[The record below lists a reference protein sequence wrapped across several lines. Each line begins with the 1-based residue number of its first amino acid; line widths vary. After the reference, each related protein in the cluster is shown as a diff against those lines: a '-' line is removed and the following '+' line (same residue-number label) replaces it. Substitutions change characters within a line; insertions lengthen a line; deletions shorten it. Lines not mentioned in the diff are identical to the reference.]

1 MLKHG
6 RESLVEME
14 QGGKSVSKKPLP
26 GRSLAQKREWLARQQ
41 RAIETIDK
49 LNEIGNNAYGVPHI
63 KFVDTARYNIVEE
76 RVDGVPLTPLLFH
89 TLNQSEREKVI
100 DSLAQFYAD
109 MHSINMI
116 PNPIQYTMNYG
127 LNTPYLEIFIEEDIR
142 KYFPKSEIKFI
153 SKFYQKIMN
162 VSYETRLV
170 FVHGDLF
177 EENVLYNPKLQKFS
191 VIDFTDA
198 APSFLHY
205 DMLRSYTNDLGVV
218 NEVRKKYIKYRKS
231 GDLPRDFT
239 DDTRWAEIKA
249 FHDAAELLEQMNET
263 VSDFQYSDQAN
274 QGQKLKQIKKQIELL
289 HKYDR

>member
-41 RAIETIDK
+41 RAIETIEK
-49 LNEIGNNAYGVPHI
+49 LTEIGNDAYAVPHI
-63 KFVDTARYNIVEE
+63 RFVDTARYNIIEE

-109 MHSINMI
+109 MHSINVI
-116 PNPIQYTMNYG
+116 PNPVQYTISYG
-127 LNTPYLEIFIEEDIR
+127 LNTGYLEIFIEEDIK

-205 DMLRSYTNDLGVV
+205 DMLRSYTNDLGIVD
-218 NEVRKKYIKYRKS
+218 EVRRKYLKYR
-231 GDLPRDFT
+231 GTNGLPDDFT
-239 DDTRWAEIKA
+239 DDSRWAEIKTY
-249 FHDAAELLEQMNET
+249 HDAAELLEEINET
-263 VSDFQYSDQAN
+263 VSDFKHSDRAN
-274 QGQKLKQIKKQIELL
+274 QNQKLKQIKKQIDLL

>member
-6 RESLVEME
+6 RESLVEIE
-14 QGGKSVSKKPLP
+14 QGGKFVSKKPLP
-26 GRSLAQKREWLARQQ
+26 GRSASQKREWLTRQQ

-63 KFVDTARYNIVEE
+63 KFVDTARYNVVEE

-109 MHSINMI
+109 MHSLNII
-116 PNPIQYTMNYG
+116 PNPIPYTMNYG
-127 LNTPYLEIFIEEDIR
+127 LDTPYLENFIDEDIR
-142 KYFPKSEIKFI
+142 KYFPKSDAKFI
-153 SKFYQKIMN
+153 SKFYQKILNM
-162 VSYETRLV
+162 SYETRLV

-177 EENVLYNPKLQKFS
+177 EENVLYNAKSQKFS

-198 APSFLHY
+198 EPSFLHY
-205 DMLRSYTNDLGVV
+205 DMLRSYTNDLGIV
-218 NEVRKKYIKYRKS
+218 NEVRKKYIKYRGTS
-231 GDLPRDFT
+231 DLPHDFT
-239 DDTRWAEIKA
+239 DDARWAEIKA
-249 FHDAAELLEQMNET
+249 YHDAAELLEQMNET
-263 VSDFQYSDQAN
+263 VSDFQYSDRAN

>member
-41 RAIETIDK
+41 RAIETIEK
-49 LNEIGNNAYGVPHI
+49 LTEIGNDAYGVPHI
-63 KFVDTARYNIVEE
+63 NFVDTARYNIIEE

-89 TLNQSEREKVI
+89 SLNQSEREKII
-100 DSLAQFYAD
+100 DSLAQFYDD
-109 MHSINMI
+109 MHSINVI
-116 PNPIQYTMNYG
+116 PNPVPYTMNYD
-127 LNTPYLEIFIEEDIR
+127 LNVPYLENFIDEDIR
-142 KYFPKSEIKFI
+142 KYFPKSDIKFI
-153 SKFYQKIMN
+153 SKFYQKILD

-177 EENVLYNPKLQKFS
+177 EENILYNAKSQKFS
-191 VIDFTDA
+191 IIDFTDA

-205 DMLRSYTNDLGVV
+205 DMLRSYTNDLGIVD
-218 NEVRKKYIKYRKS
+218 EVRRKYLKYR
-231 GDLPRDFT
+231 GTNGLPKDFT
-239 DDTRWAEIKA
+239 DDARWAEIKA
-249 FHDAAELLEQMNET
+249 YHDATELLEEINET
-263 VSDFQYSDQAN
+263 VSDFQYSDRVN
-274 QGQKLKQIKKQIELL
+274 QNQKLKQIKKQIDML

>member
-26 GRSLAQKREWLARQQ
+26 GRSVSQKREWLTRQQ
-41 RAIETIDK
+41 RAIETIEK
-49 LNEIGNNAYGVPHI
+49 LTEIGNDTYGVPHI
-63 KFVDTARYNIVEE
+63 KFVDTARYNVVEE

-177 EENVLYNPKLQKFS
+177 EGNVLYNPKLQKFS

-205 DMLRSYTNDLGVV
+205 DMLRSYTNDLGIV
-218 NEVRKKYIKYRKS
+218 NEVRKKYIKYRGTS
-231 GDLPRDFT
+231 GLPDDFT
-239 DDTRWAEIKA
+239 DDSRWAEIKTY
-249 FHDAAELLEQMNET
+249 HDAAELLEQMNET
-263 VSDFQYSDQAN
+263 VSDFQYSDRVN

>member
-127 LNTPYLEIFIEEDIR
+127 MNTPYLENFIDEDMR
-142 KYFPKSEIKFI
+142 KYFPKSDAKFV
-153 SKFYQKIMN
+153 SKFYQKILN

-177 EENVLYNPKLQKFS
+177 EENVLYNAKSQKFS

-218 NEVRKKYIKYRKS
+218 NEVRKKYIKYRGTS
-231 GDLPRDFT
+231 DLPHDFT
-239 DDTRWAEIKA
+239 DDARWTEIKA
-249 FHDAAELLEQMNET
+249 YHDAAELLEQMDET
-263 VSDFQYSDQAN
+263 VSDFQYSDRAN

>member
-6 RESLVEME
+6 RESLVEIE

-41 RAIETIDK
+41 RAIETIEK
-49 LNEIGNNAYGVPHI
+49 LTEIGNDAYAVPHI
-63 KFVDTARYNIVEE
+63 RFVDTARYNIIEE

-109 MHSINMI
+109 MHSINVI
-116 PNPIQYTMNYG
+116 PNPVQYTISYG
-127 LNTPYLEIFIEEDIR
+127 LNTGYLEIFIEEDIK

-205 DMLRSYTNDLGVV
+205 DMLRSYTNDLGIVD
-218 NEVRKKYIKYRKS
+218 EVRRKYLKYR
-231 GDLPRDFT
+231 GTNGLPDDFT
-239 DDTRWAEIKA
+239 DDSRWAEIKTY
-249 FHDAAELLEQMNET
+249 HDAAELLEEINET
-263 VSDFQYSDQAN
+263 VSDFKHSDRAN
-274 QGQKLKQIKKQIELL
+274 QNQKLKQIKKQIDLL